1 MITNEWL
8 VEAVK
13 DLLDDHGKIDPD
25 EIQMSP
31 ERASEIRA
39 VVFNDNDM
47 RSAVSMP
54 PPEGLPGQTSVGDLI
69 RQLNNVATRMR
80 TGSNHRRVVIN
91 AAYALHQ
98 LVQRLDK
105 FENPPTGK
113 M

>member
-1 MITNEWL
+1 MVTNEWL

-13 DLLDDHGKIDPD
+13 ELLDDHGKVDPD

-31 ERASEIRA
+31 ERSAEIRA
-39 VVFNDNDM
+39 VIYGDDDM
-47 RSAVSMP
+47 RAAVSMP
-54 PPEGLPGQTSVGDLI
+54 PPADAPGQTSVGDLI
-69 RQLNNVATRMR
+69 RQLNNVAARMR
-80 TGSNHRRVVIN
+80 TGSNHRRVVVN
-91 AAYALHQ
+91 AAFALHQ